1 MRTRKLKGGRCPC
14 QRGGLPNFIKNTQ
27 RQVEMVV
34 KGPAALSKIATQFG
48 GPKVNGAMAS
58 AAANLGKYFQGG
70 YKATARDKH
79 YLRKYKRGE
88 SIGFTMKASL
98 KAKGLLPRTSKTMR
112 GKRVVSEKYK

>member
-14 QRGGLPNFIKNTQ
+14 QRGGVPNWVNSTIKQT
-27 RQVEMVV
+27 ELLV
-34 KGPAALSKIATQFG
+34 KGPAALSKMASRFG
-48 GPKVNGAMAS
+48 GPKLNGIMGQ
-58 AAANLGKYFQGG
+58 AANLGKYFKGG

-112 GKRVVSEKYK
+112 GKRVVSRKYK